1 MYHGLTV
8 VLILFTIVGAVE
20 ADDGQK
26 VVCWG
31 ADFAGQSTVPV
42 NLANGVGNKHIVGIS
57 VGWEH
62 SCAASLEVSQT

>member
-1 MYHGLTV
+1 MFHGLTG
-8 VLILFTIVGAVE
+8 VLTLCTIVGVGE
-20 ADDGQK
+20 GDDGQK

-31 ADFAGQSTVPV
+31 ADFAGQSTVPAD
-42 NLANGVGNKHIVGIS
+42 LANGLGNKHIVGIS